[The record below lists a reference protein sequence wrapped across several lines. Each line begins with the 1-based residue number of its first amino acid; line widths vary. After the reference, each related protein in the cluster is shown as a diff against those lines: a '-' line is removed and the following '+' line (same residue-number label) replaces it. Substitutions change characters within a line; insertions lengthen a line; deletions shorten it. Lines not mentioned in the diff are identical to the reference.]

1 MANPANQLQQS
12 NAQIKKAETNDNCKW
27 LNHCTF
33 RHNLKS
39 QFCYILSGTS
49 GFSSWGKKKSF
60 CIQTYL
66 QNANIKCVNI
76 YI

>member
-39 QFCYILSGTS
+39 QFCYILSGTF
-49 GFSSWGKKKSF
+49 GFSSWGKKKVSVF
-60 CIQTYL
+60 
-66 QNANIKCVNI
+66 KHI
-76 YI
+76 YRTPI